1 MIKIEGISIDYETS
15 EEEVIE
21 EVEVLVEEKP
31 EPVKKMRKK
40 VNKIDIFGLK
50 LTRRENHMYEECYK
64 TLESQKVKNV
74 LKPKTVVNFLKKS
87 KLKNVQNLSFLFI

>member
-15 EEEVIE
+15 EEEYIE

-40 VNKIDIFGLK
+40 VNNMVYKEWID
-50 LTRRENHMYEECYK
+50 
-64 TLESQKVKNV
+64 
-74 LKPKTVVNFLKKS
+74 KK
-87 KLKNVQNLSFLFI
+87 KE